1 MVARETPSRRQRRSV
16 EEVARPEHLRPSLP
30 SQQRAQLWVLPQ
42 AQLWVLPQAQ
52 LWVLPQAQLWVLPR
66 APLWALR
73 QLRASRLPGVPL
85 EQKLETKKAQSYRA
99 MRPVP
104 IDN

>member
-30 SQQRAQLWVLPQ
+30 SQQRAQLWVLP
-42 AQLWVLPQAQ
+42 LAQ

>member
-30 SQQRAQLWVLPQ
+30 SQQR